1 MQPDQNPVPIDYL
14 DTIAPQST
22 KSPIS
27 NNLFFGV
34 VIGAVIILILAII
47 LIISTSGSSDKQSL
61 ERLGLR
67 LQTLQKTSQDAE
79 KNIQSS
85 ALLSTNGNLSTYLVN
100 TNRDIETPLEA
111 AGVKLKKADKKLA
124 AQENGAE
131 LNKKLEDARLN
142 AVFDRTYAREMTYQ
156 LETTALLMN
165 TLNKSTNSKS
175 LKAYLPGAY
184 KDLVELQK
192 QMKDFSVNQG

>member
-14 DTIAPQST
+14 DTIAPHST

-27 NNLFFGV
+27 SKLFFGV
-34 VIGAVIILILAII
+34 IIGALIILVLAII
-47 LIISTSGSSDKQSL
+47 FIISTSGSSDKQSL

-67 LQTLQKTSQDAE
+67 LQTLQKTSQDAS
-79 KNIQSS
+79 KNIKSS

-100 TNRDIETPLEA
+100 TNRNVETPLEA
-111 AGVKLKKADKKLA
+111 AGIKLKKADKKLV

-131 LNKKLEDARLN
+131 LNKDLEDARLLDT
-142 AVFDRTYAREMTYQ
+142 FDHTYARKMTNQ

-165 TLNKSTNSKS
+165 KLNKSTNSKS
-175 LKAYLPGAY
+175 LKAYLSGAY

-192 QMKDFSVNQG
+192 QMKNFSANQD